1 VSLSLDFQGV
11 WTNPNPH
18 SKVPSGA
25 ARRAENLINPKPGVA
40 ECVAGME
47 TLAGTYTAS
56 DERLSSATTYDGFV
70 IESTAGTTDK
80 LYRIDPSTL
89 TRTAYSGSY
98 SPPSGVERVPMAVA
112 DEQLYIAT
120 STGIQL
126 VDGVTD
132 TPGAVGPSPGIE
144 ISSASTSATT
154 GGPFS
159 GSTAASGTV
168 TLAGGA
174 GNVTIVTDGTS
185 VGPVAFNATDA
196 QTATDCITA
205 LNANAIF
212 AAKAT
217 AATGGSGI
225 ITITWDTEGT
235 IGNAITLTA
244 SRTAGTATASGAT
257 LSGGTDPN
265 YAAYRYT
272 IVHYGADGVEQEGT
286 PSGRYVFDG
295 DALVGSGVTTAISSI
310 VSILPE
316 SVPSGDRIRLYRTSI
331 DTVTPGDVM
340 YLVHEHELTALERS
354 SRIST
359 ISDPTP
365 DALRGQPLYT
375 NASGSGILRQNEQP
389 PFAKAMLAFDDSLLL
404 GNVHGPER
412 FTMRLLAQ
420 PDIGDTITIASEVF
434 TAADEFAVHADGE
447 FWADG
452 YSTGTVSQQI
462 AHTATELAHAINMKT
477 SGTLYARYVSGENDP
492 PGMLTIERRSIVGA
506 TFTVVASANGDI
518 YEPNITTAQSSLA
531 TTEPN
536 GIWVSKRGQHY
547 AFPPLRSAGTGA
559 TYRFKVGTK
568 GGAILAMAALRDSV
582 IVFVEKEGVFKVRR
596 TGAESWRSDQINNNA
611 HLLVPGSV
619 AVVDN
624 QVLALTTRGLVAV
637 DESGVEEIDLPIK
650 DKFKAIIELG
660 PDLLLPLCFA
670 VGDEARLRYIFY
682 HPLTSSST
690 TADHA
695 WVYNADQGTWT
706 ERTDAASGGL
716 VSEDDGLLY
725 LGSATSNTLTRERTG
740 TDAQVYKRPD
750 NTAIPVRLEW
760 TVMDEEDPGAEKQFT
775 DLLLLTEDAITG
787 AVTFNCTND
796 LGGTESTT
804 GSTSDNATGEPFVL
818 AWVPDGCQRT
828 TRLRVDIQRSV
839 LGEAFEVVGFKAL
852 VAGTYNG
859 GMQR

>member
-1 VSLSLDFQGV
+1 VRTLLLFVLALGCGRTEPLAPPSYSQRLQEGTCPVSLSLDFQGV

-40 ECVAGME
+40 ECVAGQE

-70 IESTAGTTDK
+70 IESTAGATDK
-80 LYRIDPSTL
+80 LYRLDPSTL

-112 DEQLYIAT
+112 GEKLYLAT
-120 STGIQL
+120 SAGLQV
-126 VDGVTD
+126 VDGVTG
-132 TPGAVGPSPGIE
+132 TPADVGVPKAWAPFLVNAGIAGTFLPNNSSVAYRATISKQDANDIWLEGSPGGRVADTNV
-144 ISSASTSATT
+144 S
-154 GGPFS
+154 
-159 GSTAASGTV
+159 
-168 TLAGGA
+168 GGA
-174 GNVTIVTDGTS
+174 AGVSVTTQI
-185 VGPVAFNATDA
+185 PTDA
-196 QTATDCITA
+196 
-205 LNANAIF
+205 
-212 AAKAT
+212 AA
-217 AATGGSGI
+217 
-225 ITITWDTEGT
+225 
-235 IGNAITLTA
+235 
-244 SRTAGTATASGAT
+244 
-257 LSGGTDPN
+257 
-265 YAAYRYT
+265 
-272 IVHYGADGVEQEGT
+272 
-286 PSGRYVFDG
+286 
-295 DALVGSGVTTAISSI
+295 
-310 VSILPE
+310 
-316 SVPSGDRIRLYRTSI
+316 GDRFRLYRTTSSTT
-331 DTVTPGDVM
+331 DPGDNM
-340 YLVHEHELTALERS
+340 FLVHEHTLVAADFTNP
-354 SRIST
+354 
-359 ISDPTP
+359 DGYDYDDDTP
-365 DALRGQPLYT
+365 DELLGPPLYT
-375 NASGSGILRQNEQP
+375 NATRESILRQNERP
-389 PFAKAMLAFDDSLLL
+389 PYAEAILGFDDSLLL
-404 GNVHGPER
+404 GNVRGPQQ
-412 FTMRLLAQ
+412 FVLRLLA
-420 PDIGDTITIASEVF
+420 PLSPGDTITINGLTY
-434 TAADEFAVHADGE
+434 TAVDPGPTAVQAATGD
-447 FWADG
+447 F
-452 YSTGTVSQQI
+452 YSGGGIGTVSEQI
-462 AHTATELAHAINMKT
+462 QRAMLELTYTIRLRTGNTAIRSDYLSGGNDAPGLLGLEAIDVT
-477 SGTLYARYVSGENDP
+477 T
-492 PGMLTIERRSIVGA
+492 GA
-506 TFTVVASANGDI
+506 FTVSSSVGDSF
-518 YEPNITTAQSSLA
+518 EPNLTTAQSSLA

-660 PDLLLPLCFA
+660 PDLLLPLSFA

-682 HPLTSSST
+682 HPLTSAST

-706 ERTDAASGGL
+706 ERTDAASGGF

-775 DLLLLTEDAITG
+775 EIRLLTEDAITG
-787 AVTFNCTND
+787 DVTFNCTND

>member
-1 VSLSLDFQGV
+1 MNRILILLCYALAACARTAPLTEHASHTRYFEGVCPVSLSLDFQGV

-47 TLAGTYTAS
+47 TLAGTYSAS

-70 IESTAGTTDK
+70 IESTAGATDK
-80 LYRIDPSTL
+80 LYRLDPDTL

-112 DEQLYIAT
+112 GEKLFLAT
-120 STGIQL
+120 STGVQVMDGGTATPATIGLPQPIGARQVVL
-126 VDGVTD
+126 TNGGSGVFDLSAGGQVAYRWVHARDDADGVRQMS
-132 TPGAVGPSPGIE
+132 APSGRHIL
-144 ISSASTSATT
+144 TS
-154 GGPFS
+154 
-159 GSTAASGTV
+159 
-168 TLAGGA
+168 AGGA
-174 GNVTIVTDGTS
+174 GGPYDIRLDLNLHSEIVAGDQILVFRTGFSAVGVDPGDIMYMVLIHEVTSAEV
-185 VGPVAFNATDA
+185 
-196 QTATDCITA
+196 
-205 LNANAIF
+205 
-212 AAKAT
+212 T
-217 AATGGSGI
+217 AAFVQ
-225 ITITWDTEGT
+225 
-235 IGNAITLTA
+235 LT
-244 SRTAGTATASGAT
+244 
-257 LSGGTDPN
+257 DN
-265 YAAYRYT
+265 
-272 IVHYGADGVEQEGT
+272 
-286 PSGRYVFDG
+286 
-295 DALVGSGVTTAISSI
+295 
-310 VSILPE
+310 
-316 SVPSGDRIRLYRTSI
+316 
-331 DTVTPGDVM
+331 
-340 YLVHEHELTALERS
+340 
-354 SRIST
+354 
-359 ISDPTP
+359 TP
-365 DALRGQPLYT
+365 DELRGEALYT
-375 NASGSGILRQNEQP
+375 NGTNEGISRQNERAP
-389 PFAKAMLAFDDSLLL
+389 LAGAVLAFDDSLLA
-404 GNVHGPER
+404 GNVTGPQR
-412 FTMRLLAQ
+412 FSVRLLA
-420 PDIGDTITIASEVF
+420 PMDVGDIITIAGQTYEAKNYTDPTDPDY
-434 TAADEFAVHADGE
+434 TAGE
-447 FWADG
+447 FE
-452 YSTGTVSQQI
+452 V
-462 AHTATELAHAINMKT
+462 T
-477 SGTLYARYVSGENDP
+477 SGFPSVSDNIRATALALIDTINRTTTNTAVYASYASGSQDP
-492 PGMLTIERRSIVGA
+492 PGIIQLERRTVTGA
-506 TFTVVASANGDI
+506 AFTIQASANGDR
-518 YEPNITTAQSSLA
+518 YEPPITTAQSSLA

-660 PDLLLPLCFA
+660 PDLLLPLSFA

-682 HPLTSSST
+682 HPLTSAST

-775 DLLLLTEDAITG
+775 EIRLLTEDAITG
-787 AVTFNCTND
+787 DVTFNCTND

-828 TRLRVDIQRSV
+828 TRLRVDIQRDV

-852 VAGTYNG
+852 VAGMYNG